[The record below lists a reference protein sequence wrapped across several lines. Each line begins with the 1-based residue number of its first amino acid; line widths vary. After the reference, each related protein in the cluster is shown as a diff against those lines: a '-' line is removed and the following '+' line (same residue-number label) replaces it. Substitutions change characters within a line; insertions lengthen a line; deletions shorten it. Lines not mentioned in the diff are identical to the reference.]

1 MPLARAD
8 SSNLW
13 AVPRLCSMNA
23 APKPRPRMET
33 SAPVRPSRLRSTS
46 RESVFAKFEVARA
59 LESSPPMPAPNKV
72 RRMNSRRD
80 VPASISQESLWTDP
94 ASMDGAQVQSQL
106 RSLQDLTRR
115 CLLGEHAEKIP
126 PNKSESIG
134 GDSAVAVYSPV
145 SPSIEISGLSGI
157 SARTLSF

>member
-8 SSNLW
+8 SSNPW

-46 RESVFAKFEVARA
+46 RVSVFAKFEAART
-59 LESSPPMPAPNKV
+59 LESSPPMPAPNNV

-80 VPASISQESLWTDP
+80 VPASIVQESLWTDP
-94 ASMDGAQVQSQL
+94 ASMDETRVQSRSQ
-106 RSLQDLTRR
+106 SLQDRTRR
-115 CLLGEHAEKIP
+115 HGPDELHERETTHEL
-126 PNKSESIG
+126 
-134 GDSAVAVYSPV
+134 
-145 SPSIEISGLSGI
+145 
-157 SARTLSF
+157 